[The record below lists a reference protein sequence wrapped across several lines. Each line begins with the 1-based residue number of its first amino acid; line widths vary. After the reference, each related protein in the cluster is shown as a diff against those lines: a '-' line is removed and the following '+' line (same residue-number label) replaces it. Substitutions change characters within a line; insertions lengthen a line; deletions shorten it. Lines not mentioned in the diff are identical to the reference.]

1 MASIEVG
8 AEVVTADGQAL
19 GRVKHTSPSAFQ
31 VDAPRQQDY
40 WLETT
45 IVKNS
50 SSLRVELLIEQS
62 QIGAYKMDDAYQF
75 VSAPKLHPPIIRK
88 ASGQVSGTP
97 APGLILTGS
106 FYDLSKPGKYSVHI
120 EVLEMRSPVLH
131 FEIQAPKRGKV
142 SARSFHDR

>member
-1 MASIEVG
+1 VESIEVG

-62 QIGAYKMDDAYQF
+62 QIGAYKMDRPHDL
-75 VSAPKLHPPIIRK
+75 SAFHEAGVDPQVLNRK
-88 ASGQVSGTP
+88 ANPRAQ
-97 APGLILTGS
+97 
-106 FYDLSKPGKYSVHI
+106 
-120 EVLEMRSPVLH
+120 
-131 FEIQAPKRGKV
+131 
-142 SARSFHDR
+142 